1 MGLLG
6 SMDHMYIARGFSPI
20 SFCSLQKMGL
30 VSSWQSMAT
39 ENLAFNGW
47 GKAYSA
53 LQTIV

>member
-30 VSSWQSMAT
+30 VTSWQSMAT